1 MPGTRP
7 RSSGLFSGL
16 VLISVGILLLL
27 HYYGHLDLSGFFTRW
42 WPLLIIFW
50 GVIKLYE
57 RTVGQRFGGTGG
69 ITGSEVLLVLAM
81 LALMG
86 VVVGVEY
93 GKRRLGD
100 VIDVEVPGDNY
111 EY

>member
-1 MPGTRP
+1 MPPTRS

-27 HYYGHLDLSGFFTRW
+27 HNYGHLELTDFFTRW

-57 RTVGQRFGGTGG
+57 RTVGRRFGGAGGG
-69 ITGSEVLLVLAM
+69 ITG
-81 LALMG
+81 
-86 VVVGVEY
+86 
-93 GKRRLGD
+93 
-100 VIDVEVPGDNY
+100 
-111 EY
+111 